1 MRIITAAVA
10 LAIAALDPAQA
21 QVTVVEGARVITGD
35 ERTPIENASI
45 VVDGARIAW
54 WWPA

>member
-10 LAIAALDPAQA
+10 PAIAAFDPAQA
-21 QVTVVEGARVITGD
+21 QVTVFEGARVITGD
-35 ERTPIENASI
+35 ERAPIENASI